1 MFKPRNSLDYNTAPA
16 CYKDKSYSYV
26 NTPYDMWKVNGNC
39 THYAYAR
46 ACEIKGGR
54 VNGDMMDFMPD
65 AGKWLEASKWNTG
78 SEPKLG
84 AIAVFDNHVAV
95 VEAIYKDGRI
105 KFSQSSYKTFL
116 FNTVIRKI
124 KVGDKFDNVAGRLK
138 GYIYN
143 PYAVETEEPET
154 KEITTEQALIKMA
167 EDVIAGKYGN
177 GQYTRSRNIYH
188 AVQSKVNELLG
199 G

>member
-1 MFKPRNSLDYNTAPA
+1 MFKPRTSLDYNTAPA
-16 CYKDKSYSYV
+16 CYKDPEYSYV
-26 NTPYDMWKVNGNC
+26 NTPYDMWKLNGNC

-65 AGKWLEASKWNTG
+65 AGGWLKASKWKTG
-78 SEPKLG
+78 NEPKLG

-143 PYAVETEEPET
+143 PYAVETEGPEE
-154 KEITTEQALIKMA
+154 KEITTEQALTKMA

-177 GQYTRSRNIYH
+177 GRNYRMNRIYKAIQSR
-188 AVQSKVNELLG
+188 VNRMV
-199 G
+199 